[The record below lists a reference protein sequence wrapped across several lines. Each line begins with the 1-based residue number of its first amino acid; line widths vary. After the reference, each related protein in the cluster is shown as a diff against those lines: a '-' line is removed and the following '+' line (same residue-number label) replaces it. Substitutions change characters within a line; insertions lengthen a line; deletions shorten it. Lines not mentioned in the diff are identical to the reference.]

1 MRNSAQVS
9 VLTLVRTELAALG
22 TIRSPW
28 LLVAASIVGT
38 AVPALVH
45 VLDAGNR
52 GAPSIGTA
60 GAMLAVLDAAGN
72 GHINALLLGVVTL
85 TAEFRHNTVTV
96 MFLHLPRRSRAI
108 VAKAVTV
115 VLVGA
120 AIGVIDLA
128 VALAVGVP
136 SGAVP
141 WSLLNGDIALH
152 ALGQA
157 LTCPL
162 YALLGLG
169 VGALLINQ
177 PLGVVLPLAWL
188 LVVEGLVVD
197 LLPHGS
203 DRWGLA
209 GVTAA
214 LSYTPDGIVLPMLA
228 GGLTLAAYAL
238 LLSSLGTARVARRDI
253 T

>member
-1 MRNSAQVS
+1 

-22 TIRSPW
+22 TIRGPW
-28 LLVAASIVGT
+28 LLVAASIIAT
-38 AVPALVH
+38 AVPALMH
-45 VLDAGNR
+45 VIDAGDR

-72 GHINALLLGVVTL
+72 ARIIALLLGVLTI

-96 MFLHLPRRSRAI
+96 MFLHLPRRSR
-108 VAKAVTV
+108 VVLAKAATV
-115 VLVGA
+115 VLVGVA
-120 AIGVIDLA
+120 VGVIDLA

-157 LTCPL
+157 LTYPL

-169 VGALLINQ
+169 IGTLLINQ
-177 PLGVVLPLAWL
+177 PLAVVLPLTWL

-214 LSYTPDGIVLPMLA
+214 LSYAPDGIVLPMLV

-238 LLSSLGTARVARRDI
+238 LLSSLGTARVARCDI